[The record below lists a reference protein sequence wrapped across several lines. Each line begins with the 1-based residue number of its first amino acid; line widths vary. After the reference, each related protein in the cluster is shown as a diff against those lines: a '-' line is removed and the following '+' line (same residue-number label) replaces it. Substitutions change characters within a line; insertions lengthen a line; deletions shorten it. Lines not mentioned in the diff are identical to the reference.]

1 MQCPRCGETEG
12 GRLII
17 TPTGE
22 NIMCASCGR
31 IFQGDDC
38 EKSIELAKKL
48 IRKAEGLLLPAGTGQ
63 QEFRLSQIRE
73 SL

>member
-1 MQCPRCGETEG
+1 MQCPRCGETDREH
-12 GRLII
+12 LII

-22 NIMCASCGR
+22 NVLCDTCGK
-31 IFQGDDC
+31 IFRGDDC

-48 IRKAEGLLLPAGTGQ
+48 IRQAEGLLPAGTGE
-63 QEFRLSQIRE
+63 QEFKLSEIRE